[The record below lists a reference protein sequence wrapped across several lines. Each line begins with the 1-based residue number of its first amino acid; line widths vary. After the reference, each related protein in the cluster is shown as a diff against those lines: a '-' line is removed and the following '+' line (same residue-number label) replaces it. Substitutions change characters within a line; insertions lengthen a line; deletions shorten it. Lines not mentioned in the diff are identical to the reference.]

1 MSKKK
6 DQNKLNRKLTLMEDW
21 MSTEQIRIIRANIED
36 KIKKESVFL
45 TVTSP
50 NLEDQKSLISA
61 KLAIAFAEVG
71 KKVLLVDANFR
82 RPSLHKWFNIY
93 NTGGFVDVIYEE
105 GSVNLYAKVTIVP
118 GLFLLPAGSYVAS
131 SSYASVLS
139 KAETIMEQ
147 FRQSFDVVV
156 MEAPSFLKSS
166 DTHILSRQCDG
177 VILVMKAHGTKK
189 EEALQTKH
197 YLERANKEIVGV
209 IYQTG

>member
-6 DQNKLNRKLTLMEDW
+6 DQNKLSRKLTLIEDL

-82 RPSLHKWFNIY
+82 RPSLHKWFNTY
-93 NTGGFVDVIYEE
+93 NTSGFVDVIYEG

-118 GLFLLPAGSYVAS
+118 GLFLLPTGSSVES

-139 KAETIMEQ
+139 KAGTIMEQ
-147 FRQSFDVVV
+147 FRQSFDVVI

-197 YLERANKEIVGV
+197 YLERADKEIVGV